1 MANFWYSIPV
11 TVHKIPKLTENIWV
25 KKVGTWKSQSWFV
38 KYQFTESAFKHG
50 IYVDQM
56 IYIMDNY
63 PSFTIKPKDP
73 RSRKVK
79 KIGWIARDFNG
90 LEIELVAISTD
101 FYIEVIHAMP
111 RNFKK
116 KGEPDGSD
124 LS

>member
-1 MANFWYSIPV
+1 M
-11 TVHKIPKLTENIWV
+11 
-25 KKVGTWKSQSWFV
+25 